1 MFEKIPAPT
10 PRENLR
16 ALIIDSQNLVHS
28 VIRPA
33 LHSLGVSYVTSAFN
47 EFHAKRLYHARH
59 YDIVFLSFNVSRDK
73 DGFHLFEELKYLN
86 FIKSTTTVVFLSAE
100 TSTELVNCVVE
111 LQPDDFWVKPLKRSL
126 IQQRL
131 NHLLQIKFKLHKML
145 YCMQANEYSSAMY
158 YAERQLTEDSLK
170 EYHPRIRRLI
180 GNCLIKLHD
189 YEGAQ
194 RYFETLSYTMKQ
206 GWVSIGL
213 ANALLLQDKLEEA
226 QDLIDKLVTRRDTR
240 FLTYDLLAQYFIEKG
255 KFDLAY
261 EQTRQA
267 SKLAPRNMERNK
279 RLWELARLN
288 HDYLGQLSAVKS
300 MEKNAKNSIHDSPQL
315 LLNVIR
321 TTIDVA
327 TTSTDEE
334 AEQYLRAAELE
345 IKKLSL
351 QPEVQKRCDEQ
362 LSILKAR
369 VLCCTGKKN
378 VAEAMIKDFT
388 TETHEYTLEDNLD
401 KMKAFHELGLREKA
415 TSVLN
420 GLKAQLGSDSFRSI
434 VVSKYLEEESHQR
447 EEIHFTTKE
456 LKGMAATNYKKS
468 RLLPTFTNLY
478 QAFTLSPRDKKI
490 AFNLLKVMVELKERD
505 ELENNHLKVTDKV
518 MKVLL
523 NESLTKLQRQSL
535 EQYAEK
541 LDIDLHADK
550 YEIVTGVFNRKSG

>member
-1 MFEKIPAPT
+1 MLEKIPAPT
-10 PRENLR
+10 PRESLR

-28 VIRPA
+28 VIKPA

-59 YDIVFLSFNVSRDK
+59 YDIVFLSFNVSQDR

-86 FIKSTTTVVFLSAE
+86 VIKSTTTVIFLSAE
-100 TSTELVNCVVE
+100 TSSELVNCVVE

-126 IQQRL
+126 IQNRL
-131 NHLLQIKFKLHKML
+131 NYLLQIKFKLHKML

-158 YAERQLTEDSLK
+158 YAERQLKDASLK
-170 EYHPRIRRLI
+170 DYHPKIRRLI
-180 GNCLIKLHD
+180 GDCLIKLQD

-194 RYFETLSYTMKQ
+194 RYFETLSSTMKH

-213 ANALLLQDKLEEA
+213 ANSLLLQDKLEEA
-226 QDLIDKLVTRRDTR
+226 QDLIDKLVARRDTR

-267 SKLAPRNMERNK
+267 SKLAPRNIERNK

-288 HDYLGQLSAVKS
+288 HDNLGQLTAVKS

-315 LLNVIR
+315 TLNVIR

-327 TTSTDEE
+327 TTSADEE
-334 AEQYLRAAELE
+334 AEQYIRAAEYE
-345 IKKLSL
+345 IEKLAL
-351 QPEVQKRCDEQ
+351 QPELQKSCDEQ
-362 LSILKAR
+362 LAILKAR
-369 VLCCTGKKN
+369 VLCCSGKKN
-378 VAEAMIKDFT
+378 VAEALVKDCS
-388 TETHEYTLEDNLD
+388 TETLDYTLEDNLD
-401 KMKAFHELGLREKA
+401 KMKAFHELGMREKA
-415 TSVLN
+415 KSVLN
-420 GLKAQLGSDSFRSI
+420 GLRAQFESDSFRSI

-447 EEIHFTTKE
+447 EEIRFTPKE

-468 RLLPTFTNLY
+468 RLMPTFTNLL
-478 QAFTLSPRDKKI
+478 QAFTLSPRDKQV
-490 AFNLLKVMVELKERD
+490 AFNLLKVIVELKERD
-505 ELENNHLKVTDKV
+505 ELEDNHVEAIDKV
-518 MKVLL
+518 VKVLV
-523 NESLTKLQRQSL
+523 NESLTKLQRQRL

-541 LDIDLHADK
+541 LDVDLHAEK